1 MFGVVSGYWKLLQ
14 VKESTDIPRVR
25 HSAWHIVELIS
36 ICRIKI
42 TLLRKVCQRHFWG
55 MSKFPR
61 DLDAVGPLKMPRENY
76 QIGWTPQST
85 SYRILQALES
95 VNLHQG

>member
-36 ICRIKI
+36 IC
-42 TLLRKVCQRHFWG
+42 
-55 MSKFPR
+55 
-61 DLDAVGPLKMPRENY
+61 
-76 QIGWTPQST
+76 
-85 SYRILQALES
+85 
-95 VNLHQG
+95 